1 MRVIYLIPPLVGS
14 RFSDAAASQ
23 VASLSR
29 ARGFPAEPPTASQL
43 IFQHK
48 AAARTALAPNLN
60 FAHCGS
66 PLF

>member
-23 VASLSR
+23 VASLD
-29 ARGFPAEPPTASQL
+29 Q
-43 IFQHK
+43 
-48 AAARTALAPNLN
+48 AAARTAALAPNLN

-66 PLF
+66 PLL